1 MKIDFHSHI
10 LPGIDDGSRNVEES
24 VALLDMMADDGVDIV
39 VATPHFYCSENSI
52 KKFIENRKNAYE
64 KLKPFL
70 KRTHPKIALGA
81 EVLYDPALIRSSEI
95 SELCLQGTDYL
106 LLEMPY
112 TKLTPDIIK
121 NVEELAGSSQIKLM
135 IAHIERYLHFT
146 AYDDLAK
153 LMELDVIGQLNAKS
167 FTKFSSRR
175 MCKKLINDGFVY
187 ILGTDYH
194 RTDSGHELLSAAE
207 EVIINKFNE
216 KMIGRIADNGQLIL
230 ENAPIHKLKRL

>member
-1 MKIDFHSHI
+1 
-10 LPGIDDGSRNVEES
+10 
-24 VALLDMMADDGVDIV
+24 
-39 VATPHFYCSENSI
+39 
-52 KKFIENRKNAYE
+52 
-64 KLKPFL
+64 
-70 KRTHPKIALGA
+70 
-81 EVLYDPALIRSSEI
+81 
-95 SELCLQGTDYL
+95 
-106 LLEMPY
+106 
-112 TKLTPDIIK
+112 
-121 NVEELAGSSQIKLM
+121 M